1 MESNERL
8 YGKKV
13 FIVSREEE
21 ENEKCQAIREQ
32 AALEVILSDG
42 FPLNSIPLVGKI
54 SSEENER
61 AYNIML
67 SCSDVALIVEGMT
80 DLYWEAKAEKL
91 AGEGKIELIYMF
103 VTRDIEEPIT
113 EPLSF
118 DTEDGSMHT
127 VIDVTKLSTMSNPYN
142 KPDIIDIIDKD
153 HFTVK
158 SIKTL
163 KAGETKTEEF
173 KFSRLNGALVTT
185 DSEGVDTILKQ
196 NVKQIATGD
205 YHTVVLLE
213 DGTVKAWGSNFNG
226 QLGDGTTVDKSV
238 PTSIPG
244 LSNVKQLAAGFY
256 HTVVLIEDGTV
267 KAWGSNYD
275 GQLGDGT

>member
-21 ENEKCQAIREQ
+21 GNEKCNAIREQ
-32 AALEVILSDG
+32 AALEIILRDG

-54 SSEENER
+54 SSEEKER
-61 AYNIML
+61 IYDLML

-91 AGEGKIELIYMF
+91 AGEGKIELIHMF
-103 VTRDIEEPIT
+103 VTRDIEEPT
-113 EPLSF
+113 AEPLSF
-118 DTEDGSMHT
+118 NTEDGSMHT

-142 KPDIIDIIDKD
+142 KPYIIDIIDKD

-196 NVKQIATGD
+196 NVK
-205 YHTVVLLE
+205 
-213 DGTVKAWGSNFNG
+213 
-226 QLGDGTTVDKSV
+226 
-238 PTSIPG
+238 
-244 LSNVKQLAAGFY
+244 
-256 HTVVLIEDGTV
+256 
-267 KAWGSNYD
+267 
-275 GQLGDGT
+275 